1 MVLCLTS
8 CTKNSEDIFDTE
20 FNKELNLKIPE
31 GFDWSLTRSVDAV
44 VEAVDDYNGKFNYNI
59 RIYDEDPSINTQAKP
74 IASGFASKDKPFAQ
88 NYNFPDSSE
97 IIYQADF
104 E

>member
-1 MVLCLTS
+1 MNIKVIWSVFFILVLCLTS

-44 VEAVDDYNGKFNYNI
+44 IEAVDDYKVNSIIISEYTMKTHLLTHKQNLLHQASQA
-59 RIYDEDPSINTQAKP
+59 RISHLPKRL
-74 IASGFASKDKPFAQ
+74 
-88 NYNFPDSSE
+88 
-97 IIYQADF
+97 
-104 E
+104 

>member
-1 MVLCLTS
+1 MNIKVIWSVFFILVLCLTS

-44 VEAVDDYNGKFNYNI
+44 FEAVDDYKVNSIIISEYTMKTHLLTHKQNLLHQASQA
-59 RIYDEDPSINTQAKP
+59 RISHLPK
-74 IASGFASKDKPFAQ
+74 KL
-88 NYNFPDSSE
+88 
-97 IIYQADF
+97 
-104 E
+104 